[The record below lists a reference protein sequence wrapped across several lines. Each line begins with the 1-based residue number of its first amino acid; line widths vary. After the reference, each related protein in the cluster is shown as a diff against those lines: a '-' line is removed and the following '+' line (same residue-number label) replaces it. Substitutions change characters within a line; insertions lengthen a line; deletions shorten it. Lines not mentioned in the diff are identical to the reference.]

1 MLRCFFAALFMG
13 MVSLGAFAEPPS
25 SAEGAEFQRII
36 TAQISAFQADDGSSA
51 YGFAAP
57 VVRRIFPTVDGF
69 MAMVKKG
76 YPQVY
81 RPQSFTFK
89 ETLTDPLGRP
99 AQKVMIVGPNGK
111 TYVAVYT
118 MEKQVDGSWLIS
130 GCTMLEIPGLDA

>member
-1 MLRCFFAALFMG
+1 MLRYFITALFIG
-13 MVSLGAFAEPPS
+13 MLSLSALAEPPS
-25 SAEGAEFQRII
+25 AAEGAEFQRII
-36 TAQISAFQADDGSSA
+36 TAQITAFRADDGKGA
-51 YGFAAP
+51 YDFAAP
-57 VVRRIFPTVDGF
+57 VVRRIFPTVEGF

-99 AQKVMIVGPNGK
+99 AQRVNIVGPDGK
-111 TYVAVYT
+111 TYMAVYT
-118 MEKQVDGSWLIS
+118 MEKQADGTWLIS

>member
-1 MLRCFFAALFMG
+1 MLRGFLGALFMCII
-13 MVSLGAFAEPPS
+13 SLSAVAQSPS

-36 TAQISAFQADDGSSA
+36 AAQISAFQADDGKGA
-51 YGFAAP
+51 YEFAAP
-57 VVRRIFPTVDGF
+57 VVRRVFPSVEGF

-81 RPQSFTFK
+81 RPQSFAFK

-99 AQKVMIVGPNGK
+99 AQKVLIVGPDGK

-118 MEKQVDGSWLIS
+118 MEKQADGAWLIS